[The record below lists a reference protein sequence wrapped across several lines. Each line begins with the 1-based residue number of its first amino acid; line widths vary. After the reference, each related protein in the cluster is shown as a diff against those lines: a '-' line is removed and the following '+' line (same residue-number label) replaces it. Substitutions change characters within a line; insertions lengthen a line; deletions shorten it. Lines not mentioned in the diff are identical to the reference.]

1 MAHDLHC
8 TSTRRIVRLH
18 AEQGLFSNLQAPGQE
33 QQNASF
39 RKQVASYLP
48 PPNKNN
54 GLSFHV
60 ACGVWSARQSPLFGI
75 RLFTRLCQM
84 HQQLLPIF

>member
-48 PPNKNN
+48 PPIKTM
-54 GLSFHV
+54 GYPSMLPV
-60 ACGVWSARQSPLFGI
+60 VFG
-75 RLFTRLCQM
+75 
-84 HQQLLPIF
+84 QLGKVRFSE